1 MTNPIITVV
10 RDPQHTLGKSV
21 FLNLDG
27 TITKKSNV
35 SVAFGVAIMHRIESL
50 DELAKLLQVVGEDP
64 HAAIINASFNGID
77 VGEEFVILSER
88 EIEAR
93 LGIAC
98 SDRERQKGLHQI
110 ERDGKPYKAIGRFK
124 QNVRPSSWQYFD
136 RDIDESTPKQFA
148 EMSIEQ
154 WVSAIE
160 KILPGVG
167 AVSRCHV
174 ASTSSRVHR
183 DGVAVGNGNGHM
195 WVKIRDPDDV
205 ERLRTVILIYAAKAE
220 MTWLKPRLSRLE
232 PGKVV
237 GHSLTTIIDPSV
249 FTPGRLVFV
258 GKPVVSGGLTVSPLS
273 ATVHMAS
280 NEFLDSS
287 TIVLPSQAAIR
298 EITRKAGIEMD
309 VQRDLNNLRITA
321 HDLTLDTELDLEDGS
336 TITVRDLQARGE
348 RGKVRCQ
355 TPFRSSSSFAAF
367 YSCGADRNPFVF
379 DVGTG
384 ITHWLRNTESDAFLI
399 ALAAIQQQ
407 FSLINM
413 AGKLWVLEQGTL
425 AARTVDGLAKKLV
438 LSNRSDGTL
447 LIARALKAQ
456 FPSVESSLL
465 LKEFFVSPATVCY
478 EGVDFDPSGST
489 GNQLNLWVGPTVAP
503 RAGNWTLI
511 HSFLRDVL
519 CDGNEVCFKYLLGY
533 IAHALQ
539 RPWEKPGI
547 LIILLGGQGTGKG
560 TFGRILRL
568 IWSATYLQVHNI
580 DAVTG
585 SFNAALERAYI
596 VFMDEALFAG
606 DRKASDALKSLVTEP
621 VIHINEKHQPA
632 RQTHS
637 YHRFIAAT
645 NADHLKNTDRDDRR
659 DFALRVSE
667 ARKGDHA
674 YWQALNHEVN
684 NGGVEAMVHDLLAQ
698 DLSDFNVRLKPDTP
712 ELLAQ
717 KLLSLGA
724 IPRWWHDCLSDGAF
738 TCEGAWPDF
747 ISTDAAIKG
756 VVEMAGGR
764 LYQKP
769 SPSDLVQALLKLCP
783 SARQKQK
790 QETLGRHRGLLLPDL
805 QQARAEFEQYVGGA
819 VSWEKAAAADDNP
832 SGPSPTECEF

>member
-10 RDPQHTLGKSV
+10 RDPQHPLGKSV
-21 FLNLDG
+21 SLNPDG

-35 SVAFGVAIMHRIESL
+35 NVAFGIAVMHRIDSH
-50 DELAKLLQVVGEDP
+50 DELAKLLQIVGDDS
-64 HAAIINASFNGID
+64 HAAIINASFNGIE

-88 EIEAR
+88 EIEKR
-93 LGIAC
+93 FGIPRA
-98 SDRERQKGLHQI
+98 DRERQKGLHSI
-110 ERDGKPYKAIGRFK
+110 EHEGITYKAVGRFK

-136 RDIDESTPKQFA
+136 RDIDEFTPKSFS
-148 EMSIEQ
+148 EMTREE
-154 WVSAIE
+154 WVSGIE

-167 AVSRCHV
+167 AVAHCHA
-174 ASTSSRVHR
+174 ASTSSRVEC
-183 DGVAVGNGNGHM
+183 DGVPVGNGNGHM
-195 WVKIRDPDDV
+195 WVKVSDPDDV
-205 ERLRTVILIYAAKAE
+205 ERLRTAMLICAAQAG
-220 MTWLKPRLSRLE
+220 MTWLKPRYSRTE

-237 GHSLTTIIDPSV
+237 GHSLTTIVDPSV
-249 FTPGRLVFV
+249 WTPGRLTFI

-273 ATVHMAS
+273 ATVYTGS
-280 NEFLDSS
+280 SESLDTSAA
-287 TIVLPSQAAIR
+287 ILPSQSEIR
-298 EITRKAGIEMD
+298 EITQKAGVEMD
-309 VQRDLNNLRITA
+309 VRSELNGLRIIA
-321 HDLTLDTELDLEDGS
+321 HDLTLDTELELEDGS
-336 TITVRDLQARGE
+336 VITVRDLQARGE

-355 TPFRSSSSFAAF
+355 TPFRASSSFAAF
-367 YSCGADRNPFVF
+367 YSCGADRTPFVF

-384 ITHWLRNTESDAFLI
+384 ITHWLKNTETDAYLI

-413 AGKLWVLEQGTL
+413 AGKLWVLEQGSL
-425 AARTVDGLAKKLV
+425 AARTADGLAKKLV
-438 LSNRSDGTL
+438 LSNRGDGTL
-447 LIARALKAQ
+447 LISRALRAQ
-456 FPSVESSLL
+456 FPFVRPTALQ
-465 LKEFFVSPATVCY
+465 KEFFISPATVCY
-478 EGVDFDPSGST
+478 DGVDFDPSGST

-503 RAGNWTLI
+503 RAGAWKLI
-511 HSFLRDVL
+511 HSFLRDVI
-519 CDGNEVCFKYLLGY
+519 CDGNDVCFQYLLGY
-533 IAHALQ
+533 LAHALQ

-606 DRKASDALKSLVTEP
+606 DRKASDALKSLVTET

-632 RQTHS
+632 RQTRS

-645 NADHLKNTDRDDRR
+645 NADHLKNTERDDRR
-659 DFALRVSE
+659 DLALRVSDS
-667 ARKGDHA
+667 RKGDHV
-674 YWQALNHEVN
+674 YWQALNHEIS

-698 DLSDFNVRLKPDTP
+698 DLTDFNVRRKPDTP

-717 KLLSLGA
+717 KILSLGA
-724 IPRWWHDCLSDGAF
+724 IPRWWHDCLSAGAF
-738 TCEGAWPDF
+738 TPDGAWPDF
-747 ISTDAAIKG
+747 ISTELAIKG
-756 VVEMAGGR
+756 VVDMAGGR

-783 SARQKQK
+783 SAYQKQK
-790 QETLGRHRGLLLPDL
+790 QETLGRHRGLSLPDL
-805 QQARAEFEQYVGGA
+805 ERARAEFEQYLAGT
-819 VSWEKAAAADDNP
+819 VSWDKSDASDEDP
-832 SGPSPTECEF
+832 SGQLQPDCKF